1 MPENKTEIT
10 RQPLLLIVDDI
21 AENLR
26 ILGNVFREVGLQIAI
41 APNGQRAISL
51 AHAKLPDIIL
61 LDVQMPE
68 MDGFEVCKILK
79 ESEATK
85 HIPILFLTAKNSQED
100 ILKGFELGAVD
111 YIPKPFNQK
120 ELIARVKTHIELKQ
134 ARERV
139 ENYAGELKELVATKD
154 RFFNIIA
161 HDLKSPFNAI
171 LGFTEALETDAAT
184 IDRVELQK
192 FASLLHHT
200 ADNTFK
206 LVQNLLEWSR
216 LQTNKMNFEPKKL
229 PLASI
234 VQETVKQLNGQAISK
249 QITINASV
257 AQDVFVIADEYMIST
272 VLRNLISN
280 ALKFSNPG
288 SEIVAGASAIGT
300 EVIVSVADQGV
311 GISPEAKASLFDL
324 TNNYTTRGTAN
335 ESGTGLGLLLCKEII
350 EKHAKKLW
358 LESEPGRGTTFFF
371 TLATAG
377 E

>member
-1 MPENKTEIT
+1 MAELKPETV

-26 ILGNVFREVGLQIAI
+26 ILGNIFRDVGLQIAI
-41 APNGQRAISL
+41 APNGKRAISL
-51 AHAKLPDIIL
+51 ARAKLPDIIL

-68 MDGFEVCKILK
+68 MDGFEVCRILK
-79 ESEATK
+79 ESDETK
-85 HIPILFLTAKNSQED
+85 DIPILFLTAKNSQED

-139 ENYAGELKELVATKD
+139 ENYAGELTELIATKD

-161 HDLKSPFNAI
+161 HDLKSPFNAL
-171 LGFTEALETDAAT
+171 LGFTEALEHDAET
-184 IDRVELQK
+184 IDRTELQK
-192 FASLLHHT
+192 FAKLLHQT

-216 LQTNKMNFEPKKL
+216 LQTNKMAYEPKKL
-229 PLASI
+229 SLPML
-234 VQETVKQLNGQAISK
+234 VNETLKQLAGQALAK
-249 QITINASV
+249 QIVINASV
-257 AQDVFVIADEYMIST
+257 AQDVFVVADEYMVST
-272 VLRNLISN
+272 VIRNLISN
-280 ALKFSNPG
+280 AIKFSNSG
-288 SEIVAGASAIGT
+288 NEIVVGASAAGN
-300 EVIVSVADQGV
+300 EVIVSVTDQGV
-311 GISPEAKASLFDL
+311 GIIPEVKAQLFNL
-324 TNNYTTRGTAN
+324 TNNTSTRGTAN

-350 EKHAKKLW
+350 EKHGKKLW
-358 LESEPGRGTTFFF
+358 LESEPGHGTTFFF
-371 TLATAG
+371 TLDIPH